1 MRVRG
6 RYQSGIGAVDHT
18 QAQSDTALVGI
29 GLLGPLQIEGG
40 ATSLS
45 PRDRAVLTALAVH
58 PGEVMTTDRLADAL
72 WGEEPPASWSK
83 VVHGCVMRLRRS
95 LGRAAIDTAA
105 GGYRLAVNRDDLD
118 TQRFEAMVERGREL
132 AATGAPERA
141 ASTLAGAL
149 SLWRGAPFED
159 LDGWAPGRSEAARLE
174 ELRRSTEE
182 DLLDAR
188 LASGEHREVAAAG
201 EARVGEEPLRE
212 RRWATLALA
221 QYRCGRQAD
230 ALRSI
235 QRARHTLVDQLGIDP
250 GPELVALEAAILRQD
265 PDLAGQ
271 REPLAI
277 SQECPYQGL
286 APYDVADRDRFFGRD
301 AEITA
306 CLERLSASPLLVVAG
321 PSGCGKSSLVR
332 AGLIPALRG
341 RGQRVVAFV
350 PGTDPDAAL
359 TNAIAS
365 AADTAVVVVDQLEE
379 LFTLDDNADTARA
392 FCARLAAY
400 ATNQAPVVVA
410 VRADH
415 LAGLAAD
422 PAFARLA
429 EQGLHLVSPLG
440 GDALR
445 AAIEGPAE
453 QAGLRL
459 EPGLVDLLVRDT
471 EGEPGALPLLSYAL
485 AQTWERRDG
494 RVLTVEGYR
503 ATGGI
508 RGAVARSA
516 DRLYE
521 SLPPD
526 QRSTLRSVL
535 LRLVAPSPDG
545 EPVRSRISRD
555 TLGGDTARERVVGLL
570 VRARLVTAEEDTI
583 ELAHEALAR
592 AWPRL
597 RAWLDDDAA
606 GQRIFHHLAAA
617 AAGWESLGRPDSE
630 LYRGARLEAA
640 LEWRETAEPDLT
652 ALEAAFLD
660 ESVARAASE
669 REALAQRS
677 RHQARQN
684 RRLRGL
690 LTTTAVLLVVA
701 LVAGVVAVQRGRE
714 TGRQRDTAALEALVN
729 QSLALRP
736 TDRATSALLAVEAY
750 RRAPDDARTH
760 SALLGTFT
768 AAPGFMGYRHLSAND
783 FVFGAVVPG
792 TSTAVVALDGRNLR
806 LVDLDSGQSDDRFPR
821 TETPLW
827 RGRFESIGAAPA
839 RQPSLLRVSADG
851 RFVVHMTTTALE
863 SFPSGG
869 DVQFSPEPCFD
880 PQAPQ
885 ETDDRPCV
893 SFSVYELAS
902 GRSVRGLITPSF
914 GAGDVAI
921 NADGSLVAV
930 AGGYDGELAVYR
942 TADGELLGTLPGLPR
957 PDDLPSD
964 PWIKRSTAAVVFG
977 PDGMIYLGSLQGP
990 IRVVDPTSLQVVRT
1004 LEAPRLSSNLNLV
1017 ATPDGLLVGN
1027 GRFAVVAVETSTGAI
1042 RWSEDIYDPVL
1053 WARACSSLA
1062 IAQVA
1067 RRLYCAN
1074 TLGQILERDLAT
1086 GRPTG
1091 VSFDTQ
1097 LGWIGDVA
1105 TAFDG
1110 RELVAFGGAPVISRW
1125 RLDGGGPAVDHIA
1138 EGRTVVSGYDPTGRK
1153 LLVGGDPAV
1162 WDPVSDEAI
1171 DELDGGSRALWFGRD
1186 LVGGSF
1192 AGGSALYDVSAHA
1205 PVQSKSRQPPN
1216 GHDLLWMSPDGS
1228 RTYASV
1234 VEKDPEA
1241 GPSCEIWTYDP
1252 DRRRRIA
1259 PTIKLDA
1266 ELDDDCS
1273 IDAHVSA
1280 TRNGRR
1286 VVVTTG
1292 TSNYRSRRTTV
1303 YDGRTGK
1310 QVAGPLHGPIVTSVS
1325 PDGVLVAGDVSGGLT
1340 RYDLDTLER
1349 IGAFPGT
1356 QSLVTQLRFSDDGKI
1371 LVASSLNQTLSIYD
1385 VATRARLG
1393 DPIGNDFPF
1402 RTGSIRPD
1410 GKAVATNAP
1419 DGVAVWDI
1427 DPEHLA
1433 DAACKVAGRNLTTA
1447 EWDTYFGDPGGHRA
1461 TCPNYD

>member
-1 MRVRG
+1 M
-6 RYQSGIGAVDHT
+6 
-18 QAQSDTALVGI
+18 
-29 GLLGPLQIEGG
+29 
-40 ATSLS
+40 
-45 PRDRAVLTALAVH
+45 LTALAVH
-58 PGEVMTTDRLADAL
+58 PGEVMSSDRLADAL

-83 VVHGCVMRLRRS
+83 VVHGCVMRLRKS
-95 LGRAAIDTAA
+95 LGTSAIETAA
-105 GGYRLAVNRDDLD
+105 GGYRLTVTGDDLD
-118 TQRFEAMVERGREL
+118 TLRFESMVERGREL
-132 AATGAPERA
+132 ATTGAPERA
-141 ASTLAGAL
+141 ASTLARAL

-159 LDGWAPGRSEAARLE
+159 LDGWAPGGSEAARLE
-174 ELRRSTEE
+174 ELRRSAEE

-188 LASGEHREVAAAG
+188 LASGEHREVAAEG
-201 EARVGEEPLRE
+201 EARVGDEPLRE

-230 ALRSI
+230 ALRSL
-235 QRARHTLVDQLGIDP
+235 QGARRILVDQLGIDP
-250 GPELVALEAAILRQD
+250 GPELVELETAILRQD
-265 PDLAGQ
+265 PDLAGK
-271 REPLAI
+271 REPPAI
-277 SQECPYQGL
+277 SRQCPYKGL
-286 APYDVADRDRFFGRD
+286 APYDVADHDRFFGRD
-301 AEITA
+301 PEIAT
-306 CLERLSASPLLVVAG
+306 CLVRLATSPLLVVAG

-332 AGLIPALRG
+332 AGLVPALQR
-341 RGQRVVAFV
+341 RGQRVVTFV
-350 PGTDPDAAL
+350 PGGDPDAAL
-359 TNAIAS
+359 TNALTSAS
-365 AADTAVVVVDQLEE
+365 DNGVVVVDQLEE
-379 LFTLDDNADTARA
+379 LFTLEDDADTART

-400 ATNQAPVVVA
+400 ATHEASVVVA

-422 PAFARLA
+422 SAFARLA
-429 EQGLHLVSPLG
+429 ERGLHLVSPLA
-440 GDALR
+440 GDTLR
-445 AAIEGPAE
+445 AAIEGPAQ

-521 SLPPD
+521 SIPTD
-526 QRSTLRSVL
+526 QRGALRSVM
-535 LRLVAPSPDG
+535 LRLVALSPDA
-545 EPVRSRISRD
+545 EPVRSRILSA
-555 TLGGDTARERVVGLL
+555 TLEGDAARERVVSLL
-570 VRARLVTAEEDTI
+570 VRARLVTAEKDTI

-597 RAWLDDDAA
+597 RAWLDEDAA
-606 GQRIFHHLAAA
+606 GHRIFHHLAAA
-617 AAGWESLGRPDSE
+617 AAGWESLGRLDSE

-640 LEWRETAEPDLT
+640 LEWRATAEPDLT

-660 ESVARAASE
+660 ESVARTTSE
-669 REALAQRS
+669 REALVQRS

-690 LTTTAVLLVVA
+690 VTAGAVLLVVA
-701 LVAGVVAVQRGRE
+701 LLAGIVAVQRGRE

-736 TDRATSALLAVEAY
+736 TDRATAALLAVEAY
-750 RRAPDDARTH
+750 RRAPDDPRTH

-768 AAPGFMGYRHLSAND
+768 AAPGFMGYHHPPADEFL
-783 FVFGAVVPG
+783 FGAAVPG
-792 TSTAVVALDGRNLR
+792 TSTAVVALDGRNLG
-806 LVDLDSGQSDDRFPR
+806 LVNLDNGKLDDRFPP
-821 TETPLW
+821 TETTPW
-827 RGRFESIGAAPA
+827 NGPFESIGAAPA

-851 RFVVHMTTTALE
+851 RFVVHMTTTASE

-869 DVQFSPEPCFD
+869 DVQTSSEPCFD

-914 GAGDVAI
+914 GAGDAAI

-942 TADGELLGTLPGLPR
+942 TADGELLGTLGGLPR

-977 PDGMIYLGSLQGP
+977 LDGMIYLGSLQGP

-1004 LEAPRLSSNLNLV
+1004 LEAPQLSSNLNLV

-1027 GRFAVVAVETSTGAI
+1027 GRSAIVAVETSTGAT

-1062 IAQVA
+1062 VAPTAQ
-1067 RRLYCAN
+1067 RLYCAN
-1074 TLGQILERDLAT
+1074 TLGQIIERELTT
-1086 GRPTG
+1086 GQPTG
-1091 VSFDTQ
+1091 ASFDTQ
-1097 LGWIGDVA
+1097 AGWIGDIA
-1105 TAFDG
+1105 TASDG

-1125 RLDGGGPAVDHIA
+1125 RLDGSGPTVDHIA
-1138 EGRTVVSGYDPTGRK
+1138 EGRSVISGYDPTGRM

-1171 DELDGGSRALWFGRD
+1171 DELDGSSGALWFGRD

-1192 AGGSALYDVSAHA
+1192 AGGNALYDVSSHG
-1205 PVQSKSRQPPN
+1205 PVQGRSRPPPN
-1216 GHDLLWMSPDGS
+1216 GHNLLWMSPDGT

-1234 VEKDPEA
+1234 VEQDPNA
-1241 GPSCEIWTYDP
+1241 GPRCEIWTYDP

-1259 PTIKLDA
+1259 PTIRLDA
-1266 ELDDDCS
+1266 ELDGDCS
-1273 IDAHVSA
+1273 FDAHVSA
-1280 TRNGRR
+1280 TRDGSR

-1303 YDGRTGK
+1303 HDGRTGK

-1325 PDGVLVAGDVSGGLT
+1325 PDGVVVGGDVSGGIT
-1340 RYDLDTLER
+1340 RYDLETLKP
-1349 IGAFPGT
+1349 IGTFPGT
-1356 QSLVTQLRFSDDGKI
+1356 QSLVTQLRFSADGKI

-1385 VATRARLG
+1385 VATRIRLG

-1402 RTGSIRPD
+1402 LTGSIRPD

-1419 DGVAVWDI
+1419 DRVSVWDI
-1427 DPEHLA
+1427 DREHLA
-1433 DAACKVAGRNLTTA
+1433 DAACKVAGRNLTPA
-1447 EWDTYFGDPGGHRA
+1447 EWDTYLGNPGDHRA
-1461 TCPNYD
+1461 TCPKYE

>member
-1 MRVRG
+1 VLG
-6 RYQSGIGAVDHT
+6 RYQPGIGAVDPDE
-18 QAQSDTALVGI
+18 ARGDTARVGI
-29 GLLGPLQIEGG
+29 GFLGPLQIEGG

-45 PRDRAVLTALAVH
+45 PRDRTVLSALAVH
-58 PGEVMTTDRLADAL
+58 PGEALTSDRLADAL

-83 VVHGCVMRLRRS
+83 VVHGCVMRLRKS
-95 LGRAAIDTAA
+95 LGAAAIETNA
-105 GGYRLAVNRDDLD
+105 GGYRLTVIGDDLD
-118 TQRFEAMVERGREL
+118 TQRFEAMLERGRRL

-141 ASTLAGAL
+141 ASTLASAL
-149 SLWRGAPFED
+149 TLWRGAPFED

-174 ELRRSTEE
+174 ELRRSAEE

-188 LASGEHREVAAAG
+188 LASGEHREVAAEG
-201 EARVGEEPLRE
+201 EARVSEEPLRE

-230 ALRSI
+230 ALRSL
-235 QRARHTLVDQLGIDP
+235 QQARRTLIEQLGIDP
-250 GPELVALEAAILRQD
+250 GPELVALEHAILRQD

-271 REPLAI
+271 REPPAI
-277 SQECPYQGL
+277 SRQCPYQGL
-286 APYDVADRDRFFGRD
+286 APYDVADHDRFFGRD
-301 AEITA
+301 AEIAA
-306 CLERLSASPLLVVAG
+306 CLERLTAGPLLVVAG
-321 PSGCGKSSLVR
+321 PSGCGKSSLMR
-332 AGLIPALRG
+332 AGLVPALQQRE
-341 RGQRVVAFV
+341 QRVVVLV
-350 PGTDPDAAL
+350 PGADPDAAL
-359 TNAIAS
+359 TNALAS
-365 AADTAVVVVDQLEE
+365 AADGVVVVVDHLEE
-379 LFTLDDNADTARA
+379 VFTLDDNVDTASA
-392 FCARLAAY
+392 FCARLAAR
-400 ATNQAPVVVA
+400 ATYEAPVVVA

-429 EQGLHLVSPLG
+429 EQGLHLVSPLA

-453 QAGLRL
+453 HAGLRL
-459 EPGLVDLLVRDT
+459 EPGLVDLLARDT

-508 RGAVARSA
+508 HGAVARSA

-521 SLPPD
+521 SLPLE
-526 QRSTLRSVL
+526 QRSALRSVL

-545 EPVRSRISRD
+545 EPVRSRVPRD
-555 TLGGDTARERVVGLL
+555 TLGGDTSRDRVVSLL
-570 VRARLVTAEEDTI
+570 VRARLVTADEDSV

-597 RAWLDDDAA
+597 RAWLDEDAA
-606 GQRIFHHLAAA
+606 GQRTFHHLAAA
-617 AAGWESLGRPDSE
+617 AAGWESLGRPHSE

-640 LEWRETAEPDLT
+640 LEWRDAAAPDLT

-660 ESVARAASE
+660 ESSVQAASE

-690 LTTTAVLLVVA
+690 LTAAALLLVVS
-701 LVAGVVAVQRGRE
+701 LVAGIVAVQRGRE
-714 TGRQRDTAALEALVN
+714 TGRERDNAALEAVVN

-736 TDRATSALLAVEAY
+736 TDRATAALLAVEAY
-750 RRAPDDARTH
+750 RRAPDDPRSHA
-760 SALLGTFT
+760 ALLGTFT
-768 AAPGFMGYRHLSAND
+768 AAPGFMGYQHLPADD

-792 TSTAVVALDGRNLR
+792 TSTAVVALDGRDLQ
-806 LVDLDSGQSDDRFPR
+806 LVDLDSGELDDRFP
-821 TETPLW
+821 TTTPPL
-827 RGRFESIGAAPA
+827 GKGSFESIGAAPA
-839 RQPSLLRVSADG
+839 RQPSLLRVSADR
-851 RFVVHMTTTALE
+851 RFVVHMTTIESE
-863 SFPSGG
+863 SFPTG
-869 DVQFSPEPCFD
+869 DVQASSEPCFD
-880 PQAPQ
+880 PLAPP

-902 GRSVRGLITPSF
+902 GRRVGGLFTPSF

-942 TADGELLGTLPGLPR
+942 TTDGELLGTLAGLPR

-964 PWIKRSTAAVVFG
+964 PWVKRSTAAVVFG

-990 IRVVDPTSLQVVRT
+990 IRIVDPASLQVART
-1004 LEAPRLSSNLNLV
+1004 LEAPQLSSNLNLV

-1027 GRFAVVAVETSTGAI
+1027 GRAAIVAVDTSTGVT
-1042 RWSEDIYDPVL
+1042 RWSEDIYDPTL
-1053 WARACSSLA
+1053 WARACGSLA
-1062 IAQVA
+1062 IAPASQ
-1067 RRLYCAN
+1067 RLYCGN
-1074 TLGQILERDLAT
+1074 TLGQLVERELAT
-1086 GRPTG
+1086 GQPTG

-1097 LGWIGDVA
+1097 LGFISDVA
-1105 TAFDG
+1105 TASDG

-1125 RLDGGGPAVDHIA
+1125 RLDGSGPAVDHIA
-1138 EGRTVVSGYDPTGRK
+1138 EGRSVVSGYDPTGEM

-1171 DELDGGSRALWFGRD
+1171 DELDGRSSALWFGRD
-1186 LVGGSF
+1186 LVGASF
-1192 AGGSALYDVSAHA
+1192 AGGNALYDVSAHA
-1205 PVQSKSRQPPN
+1205 PAQSKSRPPPN
-1216 GHDLLWMSPDGS
+1216 GHDFLWMSPDGT

-1234 VEKDPEA
+1234 VENDAEA
-1241 GPSCEIWTYDP
+1241 GPRCEIWTYDP

-1259 PTIKLDA
+1259 PTIRLDA

-1273 IDAHVSA
+1273 FDAHVSA
-1280 TRNGRR
+1280 TRDGNR

-1292 TSNYRSRRTTV
+1292 TSDYRLRRTTV
-1303 YDGRTGK
+1303 HDGRTGK

-1325 PDGVLVAGDVSGGLT
+1325 HDGVLVAGDVSGGIT
-1340 RYDLDTLER
+1340 RYDLDTLEP
-1349 IGAFPGT
+1349 IGTFPGT
-1356 QSLVTQLRFSDDGKI
+1356 QSLVTQLRFSADGKI

-1385 VATRARLG
+1385 VATRTRLG

-1402 RTGSIRPD
+1402 LTGSIRPD

-1419 DGVAVWDI
+1419 DGVTVWDI

-1433 DAACKVAGRNLTTA
+1433 DAACNVAGRNLTRT
-1447 EWDTYFGDPGGHRA
+1447 EWDTYFANPDGRRA

>member
-1 MRVRG
+1 
-6 RYQSGIGAVDHT
+6 
-18 QAQSDTALVGI
+18 
-29 GLLGPLQIEGG
+29 
-40 ATSLS
+40 
-45 PRDRAVLTALAVH
+45 VLTALAVH
-58 PGEVMTTDRLADAL
+58 PGEVMSSDRLADAL
-72 WGEEPPASWSK
+72 WGEHPPASWSK
-83 VVHGCVMRLRRS
+83 VVQGCVMRLRKS
-95 LGRAAIDTAA
+95 LGPAAIETAA
-105 GGYRLAVNRDDLD
+105 GGYRLAVMGDDLD

-141 ASTLAGAL
+141 SSTMARAL

-174 ELRRSTEE
+174 ELRRSAEE

-188 LASGEHREVAAAG
+188 LASGEHREVAAEA
-201 EARVGEEPLRE
+201 EARVSEEPLRE

-230 ALRSI
+230 ALRSL

-265 PDLAGQ
+265 PDLAGK

-277 SQECPYQGL
+277 SRQCPYQGL

-301 AEITA
+301 AEIDA
-306 CLERLSASPLLVVAG
+306 CLERLATSPLLVVAG

-332 AGLIPALRG
+332 AGLVPALQQHG
-341 RGQRVVAFV
+341 RTVTAFV
-350 PGTDPDAAL
+350 PGADPDAAL
-359 TNAIAS
+359 TNALAS
-365 AADTAVVVVDQLEE
+365 AADNVVVVVDQLEE

-392 FCARLAAY
+392 FCARLAGRVSPE
-400 ATNQAPVVVA
+400 APVVVA
-410 VRADH
+410 ARADH
-415 LAGLAAD
+415 LADLAVD
-422 PAFARLA
+422 RAFARLA
-429 EQGLHLVSPLG
+429 EQGLHLVRPLA

-535 LRLVAPSPDG
+535 LRLVAPSSDG
-545 EPVRSRISRD
+545 EPVRSRIPSD
-555 TLGGDTARERVVGLL
+555 TLGGDTARERVVSLL
-570 VRARLVTAEEDTI
+570 VRARLVTAEEDTV

-597 RAWLDDDAA
+597 RAWLDEDAA
-606 GQRIFHHLAAA
+606 GQRVFHHLAAA

-640 LEWRETAEPDLT
+640 LEWREAAAPDLT
-652 ALEAAFLD
+652 ALEASFLD
-660 ESVARAASE
+660 ESMARAASE
-669 REALAQRS
+669 REAHAERS

-690 LTTTAVLLVVA
+690 LTAAAVLLVVS
-701 LVAGVVAVQRGRE
+701 LLAGIVAVQRGRE

-736 TDRATSALLAVEAY
+736 TDRATAALLAVEAY
-750 RRAPDDARTH
+750 RRAPDDPRTH

-768 AAPGFMGYRHLSAND
+768 AAPGFMGYQHLPAD
-783 FVFGAVVPG
+783 DLVFGAMVPG
-792 TSTAVVALDGRNLR
+792 TSTAVVALDGRDLQ
-806 LVDLDSGQSDDRFPR
+806 LVDLDSGELDDRFP
-821 TETPLW
+821 TGTPPL
-827 RGRFESIGAAPA
+827 GKGSFESIGAAPA

-851 RFVVHMTTTALE
+851 RFVVHMTTTESE
-863 SFPSGG
+863 SFPSG
-869 DVQFSPEPCFD
+869 DVQASSEPCFD
-880 PQAPQ
+880 PQAPP

-893 SFSVYELAS
+893 SFSVYEIAR
-902 GRSVRGLITPSF
+902 GRRVLGPITPSF

-921 NADGSLVAV
+921 NADGSLVTV

-942 TADGELLGTLPGLPR
+942 TADGELLGTLAGLPR

-964 PWIKRSTAAVVFG
+964 PWVKRSTAAVVFG
-977 PDGMIYLGSLQGP
+977 ADGMIYLGSLQGP
-990 IRVVDPTSLQVVRT
+990 IRVVDPASLQVART
-1004 LEAPRLSSNLNLV
+1004 IEAPQLSSNLNLV

-1027 GRFAVVAVETSTGAI
+1027 GRAAIVAVETSTGAT
-1042 RWSEDIYDPVL
+1042 RWSADIYDPTL
-1053 WARACSSLA
+1053 WARACGSLA
-1062 IAQVA
+1062 IAPVSQ
-1067 RRLYCAN
+1067 RLYCGN
-1074 TLGQILERDLAT
+1074 TLGQIVERELAT
-1086 GRPTG
+1086 GQPTG

-1105 TAFDG
+1105 TASDG

-1125 RLDGGGPAVDHIA
+1125 RLDGSGPAVDHIA
-1138 EGRTVVSGYDPTGRK
+1138 EGRSVVSGYDPTGEM

-1162 WDPVSDEAI
+1162 WDPVSNEAV
-1171 DELDGGSRALWFGRD
+1171 DELDGRSGALWFGRD
-1186 LVGGSF
+1186 LVGASF
-1192 AGGSALYDVSAHA
+1192 AGGNALYDVSSHA
-1205 PVQSKSRQPPN
+1205 PVQSKSRPPPN
-1216 GHDLLWMSPDGS
+1216 GHDFLWMSPDGA

-1234 VEKDPEA
+1234 VEHDPEA
-1241 GPSCEIWTYDP
+1241 GPRCEIWTYDA

-1259 PTIKLDA
+1259 PTIRLDA
-1266 ELDDDCS
+1266 EIGDDCS
-1273 IDAHVSA
+1273 FDAHVSA
-1280 TRNGRR
+1280 TRDGSR

-1292 TSNYRSRRTTV
+1292 TSDYRLRRTTV
-1303 YDGRTGK
+1303 HDGRTGK

-1325 PDGVLVAGDVSGGLT
+1325 RDGVLVGGDGSGGIT
-1340 RYDLDTLER
+1340 RYDLDTLQP
-1349 IGAFPGT
+1349 IGTFPGT
-1356 QSLVTQLRFSDDGKI
+1356 QSLVTQLRFSADGKI
-1371 LVASSLNQTLSIYD
+1371 LVASSLNQALSIYD

-1402 RTGSIRPD
+1402 LTGSIRPD
-1410 GKAVATNAP
+1410 GKAVAVNSP
-1419 DGVAVWDI
+1419 HGVAIWDI
-1427 DPEHLA
+1427 DPGHLA
-1433 DAACKVAGRNLTTA
+1433 GTACKVAGRNLTPT
-1447 EWDTYFGDPGGHRA
+1447 EWDTYLGDPDDHRA
-1461 TCPNYD
+1461 TCPDYK

>member
-1 MRVRG
+1 
-6 RYQSGIGAVDHT
+6 
-18 QAQSDTALVGI
+18 
-29 GLLGPLQIEGG
+29 
-40 ATSLS
+40 
-45 PRDRAVLTALAVH
+45 VLTALAVH

-72 WGEEPPASWSK
+72 WGEELPASWSK

-95 LGRAAIDTAA
+95 LGSAAIETTS
-105 GGYRLAVNRDDLD
+105 GGYRLTVTGDDLD

-132 AATGAPERA
+132 AGTGAPERA
-141 ASTLAGAL
+141 ASTLARAL

-159 LDGWAPGRSEAARLE
+159 LDGWAPGSSEAARLE
-174 ELRRSTEE
+174 ELRRSAEE

-188 LASGEHREVAAAG
+188 LASGEHREVAADG
-201 EARVGEEPLRE
+201 EARVTEEPLRE

-230 ALRSI
+230 ALRSL
-235 QRARHTLVDQLGIDP
+235 QRARHLLVDQLGIDP

-265 PDLAGQ
+265 ADLAGR

-277 SQECPYQGL
+277 SQQCPYQGL
-286 APYDVADRDRFFGRD
+286 APYDVTDHERFFGRD
-301 AEITA
+301 AETAA
-306 CLERLSASPLLVVAG
+306 CLDRLGSRPLLVVAG

-332 AGLIPALRG
+332 AGLVPALQR
-341 RGQRVVAFV
+341 RGQQSVAFV
-350 PGTDPDAAL
+350 PGADPEAAL
-359 TNAIAS
+359 TTAFAS
-365 AADTAVVVVDQLEE
+365 AAEGAVVVVDQLEE
-379 LFTLDDNADTARA
+379 LFTLDDNADAARA
-392 FCARLAAY
+392 FCARLAAH
-400 ATNQAPVVVA
+400 ASLETPVVVA

-415 LAGLAAD
+415 LADLAAD

-429 EQGLHLVSPLG
+429 EQGLHLVSPLT

-445 AAIEGPAE
+445 AAIERPAE

-535 LRLVAPSPDG
+535 LRLVAPSADG
-545 EPVRSRISRD
+545 EPVRSRVPAD
-555 TLGGDTARERVVGLL
+555 TLGGDAARERVVSLL
-570 VRARLVTAEEDTI
+570 VRARLVTAEADTV

-597 RAWLDDDAA
+597 RAWLDEDAA
-606 GQRIFHHLAAA
+606 GQRTFHHLAAA

-640 LEWRETAEPDLT
+640 LEWSDATAPDLT
-652 ALEAAFLD
+652 DLEAAFMN
-660 ESVARAASE
+660 ESRTRAASE
-669 REALAQRS
+669 REAEAERS
-677 RHQARQN
+677 QHQARQN

-690 LTTTAVLLVVA
+690 LTATAVLLVIS
-701 LVAGVVAVQRGRE
+701 LLAGFVAVQRGRE

-736 TDRATSALLAVEAY
+736 TDRATAALLAVEAY
-750 RRAPDDARTH
+750 RRAPDDPRTH

-768 AAPGFMGYRHLSAND
+768 AAPGFMGYQHLPADD
-783 FVFGAVVPG
+783 FVSGAAVPG
-792 TSTAVVALDGRNLR
+792 TSTAVVALDGQDLR
-806 LVDLDSGQSDDRFPR
+806 LVDLESGQLDDRFPP
-821 TETPLW
+821 TDTTLAEGP
-827 RGRFESIGAAPA
+827 FESIGAAPA

-851 RFVVHMTTTALE
+851 RFVVHMTTTASE

-869 DVQFSPEPCFD
+869 DVRASPEPCFD
-880 PQAPQ
+880 PQAPP

-942 TADGELLGTLPGLPR
+942 TADGELLGTLAGLPR

-990 IRVVDPTSLQVVRT
+990 IRVVDPASLQVTRT
-1004 LEAPRLSSNLNLV
+1004 LEAPRLSSNLNLL

-1027 GRFAVVAVETSTGAI
+1027 GRSAIVAVETSTGAT
-1042 RWSEDIYDPVL
+1042 RWSEDIYDPTL

-1062 IAQVA
+1062 IAPVA
-1067 RRLYCAN
+1067 QRLYCGN
-1074 TLGQILERDLAT
+1074 TLGEVVERDLAT
-1086 GRPTG
+1086 GRRTG

-1105 TAFDG
+1105 TASDG

-1125 RLDGGGPAVDHIA
+1125 RLDGSGLAVDHIA
-1138 EGRTVVSGYDPTGRK
+1138 EGRSVISGYDPTGRM
-1153 LLVGGDPAV
+1153 LLVGNDPAV
-1162 WDPVSDEAI
+1162 WDPASDKAI
-1171 DELDGGSRALWFGRD
+1171 DELEGSSRALWFGRD

-1192 AGGSALYDVSAHA
+1192 AGGNTLYDVRSRA
-1205 PVQSKSRQPPN
+1205 PVQSKSRQPAD
-1216 GHDLLWMSPDGS
+1216 GHALFWMLPDGT

-1234 VEKDPEA
+1234 VHNDPET

-1252 DRRRRIA
+1252 DRRQRIA

-1273 IDAHVSA
+1273 FDAHVSA
-1280 TRNGRR
+1280 TRGGSR

-1303 YDGRTGK
+1303 HDGRTGK

-1325 PDGVLVAGDVSGGLT
+1325 PDGVLVGGDGSGGIT
-1340 RYDLDTLER
+1340 QYDLETLKP
-1349 IGAFPGT
+1349 IGTFPGT
-1356 QSLVTQLRFSDDGKI
+1356 QSLVTQLRFSADGKI

-1385 VATRARLG
+1385 VGTRIRLG
-1393 DPIGNDFPF
+1393 DPVVNDFPF
-1402 RTGSIRPD
+1402 LTGSIRPD

-1419 DGVAVWDI
+1419 DGVSVWDI

-1433 DAACKVAGRNLTTA
+1433 GAACKVAGRNLTPT
-1447 EWDTYFGDPGGHRA
+1447 EWDTYIGNAADRRA
-1461 TCPNYD
+1461 ICPNYR